1 MFEEAFHAFCADTG
15 HQEQNAEVAVARSP
29 QQRDLVSLL
38 SICGLS
44 PIIRNGLAC
53 NIFWLQATFF
63 VRQLSIH
70 HLLQTENKKE
80 VQIKREELVLT
91 VVELSQAGFVEIKF
105 SLLGSCDSTVHFL
118 PAGASVCWL
127 NCKLK
132 G

>member
-1 MFEEAFHAFCADTG
+1 MFAAFEEAFHAFCEDTG

-70 HLLQTENKKE
+70 LLLQTENKKE
-80 VQIKREELVLT
+80 VQIKREELMLT

-105 SLLGSCDSTVHFL
+105 SLYLLGS
-118 PAGASVCWL
+118 
-127 NCKLK
+127 
-132 G
+132 